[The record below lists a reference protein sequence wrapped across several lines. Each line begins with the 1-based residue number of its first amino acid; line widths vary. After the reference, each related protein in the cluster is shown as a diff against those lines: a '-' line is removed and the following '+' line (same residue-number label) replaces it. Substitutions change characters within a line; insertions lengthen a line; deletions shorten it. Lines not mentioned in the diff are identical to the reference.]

1 MAIEDVIARIT
12 QSANDK
18 KSEILREAEQEK
30 NKIMS
35 EWQKNAADFYEIER
49 RKAEHDAD
57 NEKRS
62 IVLAR
67 RLELRKELLSAKQK
81 IIDDALQKA
90 FEKMTKMPEK
100 EYQSFLEKLMKET
113 AAGGEEVLCKKE
125 DQSLLEKVIKS
136 SGKKVT
142 LSKETREISGGF
154 ILKNGKI
161 ETNVSLETLFETK
174 RNDLEQEVGKLLNVF

>member
-12 QSANDK
+12 QSANEK

-30 NKIMS
+30 EKIMS
-35 EWQKNAADFYEIER
+35 EWQQKAAEFYSIER
-49 RKAEHDAD
+49 KKAETDAD

-81 IIDDALQKA
+81 VIDEA
-90 FEKMTKMPEK
+90 FQSAFKKITRLPAA
-100 EYQSFLEKLMKET
+100 EYEVLLLKLMKEN
-113 AAGGEEVLCKKE
+113 AAGGEEVICRKE
-125 DQSLLEKVIKS
+125 DQSIIEKVIKS

-161 ETNVSLETLFETK
+161 ETNASLDTLFEAK